1 MITRPLPRLVGA
13 AVVLAFLIELLF
25 VGSITSAASR
35 DRTPPTTPR
44 NLVVTG
50 RTETTISLA
59 WIGSTDNSGTL
70 SYRIRI
76 NNLNNSAYNSLATVG
91 QTQNT
96 YTARFLPPNSNY
108 TFSVYAIDRS
118 GNRSPDSNVVSTST
132 LADTT
137 PPAAPTLQATVLG
150 PSQVQLVWTKSSDN
164 VSNHCCSYGV
174 NLNGSVTTEHINWAA
189 APAGQLSVIMRHL
202 TPATAYAFSI
212 SVRDWSGGN
221 VATSNTVVV
230 QTDASTD
237 TMPPTAPTNLRLVRN
252 DGCAEVWLGWTEA
265 TDETDAQSAIEYEIY
280 VNDLLSPL
288 PVSAGVNLDFVY
300 GNAEGDNVFF
310 VKAVDRTGN
319 SSVASSPL
327 RLFLWPC

>member
-1 MITRPLPRLVGA
+1 
-13 AVVLAFLIELLF
+13 
-25 VGSITSAASR
+25 
-35 DRTPPTTPR
+35 
-44 NLVVTG
+44 
-50 RTETTISLA
+50 
-59 WIGSTDNSGTL
+59 
-70 SYRIRI
+70 
-76 NNLNNSAYNSLATVG
+76 
-91 QTQNT
+91 
-96 YTARFLPPNSNY
+96 
-108 TFSVYAIDRS
+108 
-118 GNRSPDSNVVSTST
+118 
-132 LADTT
+132 
-137 PPAAPTLQATVLG
+137 
-150 PSQVQLVWTKSSDN
+150 
-164 VSNHCCSYGV
+164 
-174 NLNGSVTTEHINWAA
+174 
-189 APAGQLSVIMRHL
+189 MRHL

-319 SSVASSPL
+319 SSVASIPL